1 MVARMLALCAA
12 HVFGLLPETLQYWY
26 KNFLS
31 DYLPD
36 TAYFVHS
43 TSIENKKWHPQ
54 KIETVDTATGEVT
67 EKPVYVFKKEN
78 LGEKMSI
85 DDKAIGH
92 DVFTILS
99 NHDTGKIAM
108 MVEST
113 KAEEV
118 EQAIELFGTDLH
130 KVKNISMDMSPTYA
144 LVCGNLMPRAT
155 QVIDK
160 FHVMKYVY
168 DAVSEVRIRIRKE
181 LTANLT
187 KGKKKTEEDKQKL
200 SELELI
206 RRVQHA
212 ITQSPD
218 KWNDEMKKTVEHV
231 FEKHDDLKMAYQ
243 ISQNFKHLCFAR
255 SARHW
260 YDYQNFIKSNDEITS
275 NLHQWYYQA
284 SEVKEFGSVIKMIRK
299 HEDEIINFFRHGMSN
314 ARAERL
320 NGKIQRFVSN
330 NYGIKNKDFSIYRI
344 AGYFS

>member
-1 MVARMLALCAA
+1 MVARM
-12 HVFGLLPETLQYWY
+12 FGLLPGTLQYWY
-26 KNFLS
+26 EHFLS
-31 DYLPD
+31 NYYPD
-36 TAYFVHS
+36 
-43 TSIENKKWHPQ
+43 IESKKWHPQ
-54 KIETVDTATGEVT
+54 KIETVDKSTGEIK
-67 EKPVYVFKKEN
+67 EKPVYIFKKEN

-118 EQAIELFGTDLH
+118 EQAMELFGNDLH
-130 KVKNISMDMSPTYA
+130 KIKNISMDMSPTYA

-181 LTANLT
+181 LTSNLS

-200 SELELI
+200 SEVELI

-231 FEKHDDLKMAYQ
+231 FEKHNDLKRAYQ
-243 ISQNFKHLCFAR
+243 ISQNFK
-255 SARHW
+255 HW

>member
-1 MVARMLALCAA
+1 MVARM
-12 HVFGLLPETLQYWY
+12 FGLLPGTLQYWY
-26 KNFLS
+26 EYFLS
-31 DYLPD
+31 DYYPD
-36 TAYFVHS
+36 IAS
-43 TSIENKKWHPQ
+43 KKWHPQ
-54 KIETVDTATGEVT
+54 KIETVDKKTGEIK
-67 EKPVYVFKKEN
+67 EKPVYIFKKEH

-92 DVFTILS
+92 DGFTILS
-99 NHDTGKIAM
+99 NHDTGKIAL

-118 EQAIELFGTDLH
+118 EQAMALFGTELH

-181 LTANLT
+181 LTAGLT
-187 KGKKKTEEDKQKL
+187 KGKKKTEDDKQKL
-200 SELELI
+200 SELELL

-218 KWNDEMKKTVEHV
+218 KWNDEMEKTVEHV
-231 FEKHDDLKMAYQ
+231 FEKHHDLKMAYQ
-243 ISQNFKHLCFAR
+243 ISQSFK
-255 SARHW
+255 HW
-260 YDYQNFIKSNDEITS
+260 YDYQNFIKSTDEITS
-275 NLHQWYYQA
+275 DLHRWY
-284 SEVKEFGSVIKMIRK
+284 SEATGVKEFESVIKMIRK
-299 HEDEIINFFRHGMSN
+299 HEDEIVNFFRHGMSN